1 MRRPTHHASTR
12 TTATAT
18 RRLASLALAIGFASA
33 SASASALA
41 ATEVEWWHAM
51 GGGLG
56 KKVDEIAADFNAS
69 QDDYVV
75 KPVFK
80 GNYSETMTSAIAA
93 FRAGKGPD
101 IVQIFEVGTATMMS
115 AKGAIVPVHQL
126 MADFAPQEGTAF
138 DPNAYL
144 SAVTGYYTDTDG
156 KMLSMPFNSST
167 PVTYYNKDVLAK
179 AGVDSLPQTW
189 QEMGAALKKVVDS
202 GAASCG
208 LTTTWPSWVMLENFS
223 ARNDVPFASQA
234 NGFAGTDT
242 RLEFNTTAVV
252 DHIQRLDDWQA
263 DKRFVFGGRF
273 DDAAPKFYSGECAM
287 MMGSSASYAGVKE
300 SAKGF
305 EFGVAPLP
313 YDSDVIE
320 TPQNSIIGGASL
332 WVLSGHS
339 DEEYQGVAKFFQ
351 YLSKPEV
358 QADWHQFTGYLP
370 ITTAAAE
377 LTREQGF
384 YAENPGTDVA
394 ITQMTSATPTEN
406 SKGLRLGNMVQ
417 IRDVINEELE
427 KIFSGKESVQD
438 GLDNAVKRGDSLLE
452 KFERANG

>member
-18 RRLASLALAIGFASA
+18 RRLASLALAIGFA

>member
-18 RRLASLALAIGFASA
+18 RRLASLALAIGFAST
-33 SASASALA
+33 SASALA

>member
-18 RRLASLALAIGFASA
+18 RRLASLALAIGFA

-126 MADFAPQEGTAF
+126 LADFAPQEGTAF

-242 RLEFNTTAVV
+242 RLEFNTTTVV

>member
-18 RRLASLALAIGFASA
+18 RRLASLALAIGFA

-156 KMLSMPFNSST
+156 KMLSLPFNSST

>member
-18 RRLASLALAIGFASA
+18 RRLASLALAIGFA

-189 QEMGAALKKVVDS
+189 QEMGTALKKVVDS

>member
-18 RRLASLALAIGFASA
+18 RRLASLALAIGFA

-126 MADFAPQEGTAF
+126 MADFAPKEGTAF

-189 QEMGAALKKVVDS
+189 QEMGAALKKVIDS

-370 ITTAAAE
+370 ITIAAAE

>member
-33 SASASALA
+33 SASALA
-41 ATEVEWWHAM
+41 AIEVEWWHAM

-126 MADFAPQEGTAF
+126 VADFAPQEGTAF

>member
-1 MRRPTHHASTR
+1 MRRPTHHAMLNTR
-12 TTATAT
+12 GT
-18 RRLASLALAIGFASA
+18 RHLASLALAVGFAT
-33 SASASALA
+33 ASASALA

-69 QDDYVV
+69 QDEFVV

-115 AKGAIVPVHQL
+115 AKGAIMPVHQL
-126 MADFAPQEGTAF
+126 MADYAPSEGASF
-138 DPNAYL
+138 DPKAYL
-144 SAVTGYYTDTDG
+144 SSVTGYYTDTDG

-167 PVTYYNKDVLAK
+167 PVTYYNKDMLAK
-179 AGVDSLPQTW
+179 AGVESVPATW
-189 QEMGAALKKVVDS
+189 QELGDALKKVVDS
-202 GAASCG
+202 GAGSCG

-223 ARNDVPFASQA
+223 ARNDVPFASKA

-242 RLEFNTTAVV
+242 RLEFNKTAVV

-273 DDAAPKFYSGECAM
+273 DDAASKFYSGECAM

-313 YDSDVIE
+313 YDSEAIE

-351 YLSKPEV
+351 YLSRPEV

-394 ITQMTSATPTEN
+394 ITQMTSVTPTEN

-427 KIFSGKESVQD
+427 KIFAGKESVQD
-438 GLDNAVKRGDSLLE
+438 GLDQAVERGNKLLE

>member
-1 MRRPTHHASTR
+1 MRYLPACLSHRSPSSPSPR
-12 TTATAT
+12 RLLGLVVATALT
-18 RRLASLALAIGFASA
+18 TTSA
-33 SASASALA
+33 SAMA
-41 ATEVEWWHAM
+41 ATEIEWWHAM
-51 GGGLG
+51 GGTLG
-56 KKVDEIAADFNAS
+56 NKVNEIADDFNQS
-69 QDDYVV
+69 QSDYVI

-80 GNYSETMTSAIAA
+80 GNYTETMTSAIAA

-101 IVQIFEVGTATMMS
+101 IVQIFEVGTATMMG

-126 MADFAPQEGTAF
+126 MADYAPEQGAAF
-138 DPNAYL
+138 DPDAYL
-144 SAVTGYYTDTDG
+144 SAVTGYYTDRDG
-156 KMLSMPFNSST
+156 QMLSLPFNSST
-167 PVTYYNKDVLAK
+167 PVTYFNKDVLAK
-179 AGVDSLPQTW
+179 AGVDSVPTTW
-189 QEMGAALKKVVDS
+189 QEMDDALKKVVDS
-202 GAASCG
+202 GAAECG
-208 LTTTWPSWVMLENFS
+208 LTTTWPSWVMLENYS
-223 ARNDVPFASQA
+223 ARNDIPFASKA
-234 NGFAGTDT
+234 NGFAGVDA
-242 RLEFNTTAVV
+242 RLEFNQTAVV
-252 DHIQRLDDWQA
+252 DQIRRLDDWQA
-263 DKRFVFGGRF
+263 DNRFVYGGRY

-313 YDSDVIE
+313 YDADVID

-332 WVLSGHS
+332 WVLTGQED
-339 DEEYQGVAKFFQ
+339 DEYRGVAKFFQ
-351 YLSKPEV
+351 YLSSPEV

-384 YAENPGTDVA
+384 YAEHPGTDVA

-427 KIFSGKESVQD
+427 QIFSGDKSAQQ
-438 GLDNAVKRGDSLLE
+438 GLDEAVERGNSLLE
-452 KFERANG
+452 KFARRQG

>member
-18 RRLASLALAIGFASA
+18 RRLASLALAIGFA

-80 GNYSETMTSAIAA
+80 GNYSEPMPSAIAA

-189 QEMGAALKKVVDS
+189 QEMGVALKKVVDS

-384 YAENPGTDVA
+384 YAENPGTNVA

>member
-18 RRLASLALAIGFASA
+18 RRLASLALAIGFA

-167 PVTYYNKDVLAK
+167 PVTYYNKDVLAE
-179 AGVDSLPQTW
+179 AGVESLPQTW

-273 DDAAPKFYSGECAM
+273 DDAAPKLYSGECAM

-370 ITTAAAE
+370 ITTVAAE
-377 LTREQGF
+377 LTLEQGF

>member
-18 RRLASLALAIGFASA
+18 RRLASLALAIGFA

-370 ITTAAAE
+370 ITTAAAK

>member
-18 RRLASLALAIGFASA
+18 RRLASLALAIGFA

-167 PVTYYNKDVLAK
+167 PVTYYNKDVLAE
-179 AGVDSLPQTW
+179 AGVESLPQTW
-189 QEMGAALKKVVDS
+189 QEMGATLKKVVDS

>member
-18 RRLASLALAIGFASA
+18 RRLASLALAIGFA

-69 QDDYVV
+69 QEDYVV

-167 PVTYYNKDVLAK
+167 PVTYYNKDVLAE
-179 AGVDSLPQTW
+179 AGVESLPQTW

>member
-12 TTATAT
+12 TTATAS
-18 RRLASLALAIGFASA
+18 RRLASLALAIGFA

-179 AGVDSLPQTW
+179 AGVESIPQTW

>member
-1 MRRPTHHASTR
+1 M
-12 TTATAT
+12 
-18 RRLASLALAIGFASA
+18 AIGFA